1 MSGRIFIF
9 LVCCMG
15 MFGCKEWYP
24 EPTYPNLIKEYDDP
38 QQMKFYGWKGNAKNR
53 AGPVALEDVMWVV
66 GSDHEGLISQ
76 VTNSNRFDSLVVA
89 HGDDHWNRW
98 LQVGGYM
105 FRLTTGLHIVCDRDY
120 DAGHPAGT
128 LLDDLISVYY
138 KGLDDFLVHGE
149 YMLHFVTEQQK
160 RNKWSFYEFEEM
172 LSEFNLKR
180 HKLIG
185 SSFVFRLKKA
195 PAVTGEYVFT
205 CTWTNEDGKKL
216 TASTDPLP
224 IQGEE

>member
-38 QQMKFYGWKGNAKNR
+38 QQMKFYGWKGNAKNP

-66 GSDHEGLISQ
+66 GPDHEGLISQ

-138 KGLDDFLVHGE
+138 TGLDDFLVHGE

-224 IQGEE
+224 IQGRK

>member
-1 MSGRIFIF
+1 
-9 LVCCMG
+9 
-15 MFGCKEWYP
+15 
-24 EPTYPNLIKEYDDP
+24 
-38 QQMKFYGWKGNAKNR
+38 
-53 AGPVALEDVMWVV
+53 MWVV

-105 FRLTTGLHIVCDRDY
+105 FRVTTGLHIVCDRDY

-149 YMLHFVTEQQK
+149 YLLHFVTEQQK

-185 SSFVFRLKKA
+185 SSFVFRLKKSSRSNRGVCVHLHLDQRGRQEA
-195 PAVTGEYVFT
+195 DRLDRSVA
-205 CTWTNEDGKKL
+205 D
-216 TASTDPLP
+216 S
-224 IQGEE
+224 GEE